1 METALVLTFDRVIR
15 RVDLRVLI
23 YFHHQGK
30 IEFLEMTVDNLQT
43 LLVNKEQEKK
53 EVVALERTSVE
64 SMKKQMRDYIK
75 KHAEAN
81 MDKDRTIVKLEK
93 EAETLK
99 KVGIERFLGATK
111 HLCNWLCPLVCRVTH
126 SFDDPHVA
134 PYWPTWPCY
143 STMYA

>member
-1 METALVLTFDRVIR
+1 METALVLTFDRVIHR
-15 RVDLRVLI
+15 EDLSI
-23 YFHHQGK
+23 SFHNQGK

-99 KVGIERFLGATK
+99 KVGLEMFLFHDVCMAFCDKFSHKLLSSMVCLGA
-111 HLCNWLCPLVCRVTH
+111 
-126 SFDDPHVA
+126 
-134 PYWPTWPCY
+134 
-143 STMYA
+143 

>member
-1 METALVLTFDRVIR
+1 METALVLTFDRVIHR
-15 RVDLRVLI
+15 EDLSI
-23 YFHHQGK
+23 SFHNQGK

-99 KVGIERFLGATK
+99 KVGLERFLFHDVCMTFCDKFSHKLLSSMVCLGA
-111 HLCNWLCPLVCRVTH
+111 
-126 SFDDPHVA
+126 
-134 PYWPTWPCY
+134 
-143 STMYA
+143 

>member
-1 METALVLTFDRVIR
+1 
-15 RVDLRVLI
+15 
-23 YFHHQGK
+23 
-30 IEFLEMTVDNLQT
+30 MTVDNLQT

-99 KVGIERFLGATK
+99 KVGTS
-111 HLCNWLCPLVCRVTH
+111 VTGCVRW
-126 SFDDPHVA
+126 SVG
-134 PYWPTWPCY
+134 
-143 STMYA
+143 